1 MARATGSVSSSS
13 GSTSTPEAALVDSGS
28 KGGRLLPRGFDSD
41 LAPADDAVDAAL
53 VPEVREIRP
62 EGSEP
67 FSREL
72 EVVRIRQREKSQ
84 ARERATSCRSPNG
97 S

>member
-1 MARATGSVSSSS
+1 MDRSSNLRSACS
-13 GSTSTPEAALVDSGS
+13 RHRVDLLIQRLDVDPAW
-28 KGGRLLPRGFDSD
+28 GGLDSEF
-41 LAPADDAVDAAL
+41 PSADHAVDAAL

-62 EGSEP
+62 ECSEP